1 MKKDSSTILSQDF
14 YRELKSVFDS
24 LAEDYK
30 DKFSSVKNGKI
41 VNWKNKKELIKE
53 VETKISKCWIARD
66 KAKQLEDFDEVNKL
80 NDSLDAL
87 IQRKEE
93 IISDD
98 SPELYFINI
107 DKLRKLNF
115 HDVKFL
121 LDGVLNL
128 AHDKLQDAN
137 TEKVNFCSLVFEKT
151 KPNKRWL
158 KMLSMKNIK
167 TAPAAKM
174 KISLKKKDFIK
185 I

>member
-1 MKKDSSTILSQDF
+1 MKKDSSTVLSQDF

-30 DKFSSVKNGKI
+30 DKFSSIKNWKI
-41 VNWKNKKELIKE
+41 INWKNKIQLIKD
-53 VETKISKCWIARD
+53 VENKISKLWVARD
-66 KAKQLEDFDEVNKL
+66 KAKTEEDFDELNKL
-80 NDSLDAL
+80 NTKLDEL
-87 IQRKEE
+87 IKRKEDIE
-93 IISDD
+93 SDD

-121 LDGVLNL
+121 LDWVLNL
-128 AHDKLQDAN
+128 AHDKLQDES
-137 TEKVNFCSLVFEKT
+137 TDKVNFCSLVFEKT
-151 KPNKRWL
+151 KPNKRGL

-167 TAPAAKM
+167 TAPASKM